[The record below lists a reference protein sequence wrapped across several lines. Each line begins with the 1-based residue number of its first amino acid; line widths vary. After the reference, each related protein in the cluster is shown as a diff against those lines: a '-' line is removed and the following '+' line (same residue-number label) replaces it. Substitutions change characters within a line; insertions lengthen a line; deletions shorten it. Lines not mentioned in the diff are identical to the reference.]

1 MRIGSHT
8 REENTEEWSAM
19 QERAN
24 ASTYELRP
32 PKPSSVYDAM
42 AFDAL
47 HRRVN
52 KGNKLNRPN
61 LLDDS
66 QGLIALFRNIQIR

>member
-1 MRIGSHT
+1 
-8 REENTEEWSAM
+8 M
-19 QERAN
+19 QERTN

-32 PKPSSVYDAM
+32 PKPSSVYEAIAFDALAL